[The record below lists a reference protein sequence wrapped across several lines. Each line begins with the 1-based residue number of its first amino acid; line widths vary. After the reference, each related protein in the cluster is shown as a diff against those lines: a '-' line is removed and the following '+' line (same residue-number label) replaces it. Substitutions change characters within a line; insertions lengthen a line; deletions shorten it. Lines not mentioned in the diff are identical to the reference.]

1 MLIRCPECNNEVS
14 DKAEICPHC
23 GIKIA
28 GNPEVTG
35 TLTGTGIAI
44 KPAPTQP
51 KRVEAGKGK
60 SKAVWVV
67 SLIIALAV
75 FGVGFYFYQS
85 AQQDKEQE
93 AFEYALHSNDLMV
106 MQNYL
111 SKYQDAPREHRDSIN
126 AVIDMMKY
134 EDLEWNNAVNSG
146 SKNEL
151 LKYIEENQN
160 SPHITEAKNKID
172 SIDYSHAMREY
183 KSSKN
188 VLALQKYLT
197 EHPNGRYS
205 SQVQD
210 IMDELK
216 SVEVTPEEM
225 EMAKG
230 VCRKFLQ
237 AINSRNE
244 AKLLS
249 TVTEILDSFLNRT
262 GATNQDVV
270 TFMNKLYKDDITN
283 MNWYMMD
290 DFKAEKVDNVNGNE
304 NVNGNYNGNK
314 NIRVQFGA
322 EQRMERTNP
331 NKEKIAKYIIV
342 ADVTPEGLI
351 TRFNMKKVAIA
362 KD

>member
-1 MLIRCPECNNEVS
+1 
-14 DKAEICPHC
+14 
-23 GIKIA
+23 
-28 GNPEVTG
+28 
-35 TLTGTGIAI
+35 
-44 KPAPTQP
+44 
-51 KRVEAGKGK
+51 
-60 SKAVWVV
+60 
-67 SLIIALAV
+67 
-75 FGVGFYFYQS
+75 
-85 AQQDKEQE
+85 
-93 AFEYALHSNDLMV
+93 
-106 MQNYL
+106 
-111 SKYQDAPREHRDSIN
+111 
-126 AVIDMMKY
+126 
-134 EDLEWNNAVNSG
+134 
-146 SKNEL
+146 
-151 LKYIEENQN
+151 
-160 SPHITEAKNKID
+160 
-172 SIDYSHAMREY
+172 MREY

-188 VLALQKYLT
+188 IAALQKYLT

-225 EMAKG
+225 DMAKG

-290 DFKAEKVDNVNGNE
+290 DFKAEKVDNVNGNYNANGNG
-304 NVNGNYNGNK
+304 NVNRNK

-322 EQRMERTNP
+322 EQRMERTDP
-331 NKEKIAKYIIV
+331 NKEKIAKYIIF

>member
-1 MLIRCPECNNEVS
+1 
-14 DKAEICPHC
+14 
-23 GIKIA
+23 
-28 GNPEVTG
+28 
-35 TLTGTGIAI
+35 
-44 KPAPTQP
+44 
-51 KRVEAGKGK
+51 
-60 SKAVWVV
+60 
-67 SLIIALAV
+67 
-75 FGVGFYFYQS
+75 
-85 AQQDKEQE
+85 
-93 AFEYALHSNDLMV
+93 
-106 MQNYL
+106 
-111 SKYQDAPREHRDSIN
+111 
-126 AVIDMMKY
+126 
-134 EDLEWNNAVNSG
+134 
-146 SKNEL
+146 
-151 LKYIEENQN
+151 
-160 SPHITEAKNKID
+160 ITEAKNKID
-172 SIDYSHAMREY
+172 SIDYNHAMREY

-188 VLALQKYLT
+188 TAALQKYLM

-225 EMAKG
+225 DMAKG

-244 AKLLS
+244 VKLLS

-290 DFKAEKVDNVNGNE
+290 DFKAEKVDNVNGN
-304 NVNGNYNGNK
+304 VDGNYNGNK

-322 EQRMERTNP
+322 EQRMERTDP

>member
-1 MLIRCPECNNEVS
+1 
-14 DKAEICPHC
+14 
-23 GIKIA
+23 
-28 GNPEVTG
+28 
-35 TLTGTGIAI
+35 
-44 KPAPTQP
+44 
-51 KRVEAGKGK
+51 
-60 SKAVWVV
+60 
-67 SLIIALAV
+67 
-75 FGVGFYFYQS
+75 
-85 AQQDKEQE
+85 
-93 AFEYALHSNDLMV
+93 
-106 MQNYL
+106 
-111 SKYQDAPREHRDSIN
+111 
-126 AVIDMMKY
+126 
-134 EDLEWNNAVNSG
+134 
-146 SKNEL
+146 
-151 LKYIEENQN
+151 
-160 SPHITEAKNKID
+160 
-172 SIDYSHAMREY
+172 
-183 KSSKN
+183 
-188 VLALQKYLT
+188 
-197 EHPNGRYS
+197 
-205 SQVQD
+205 
-210 IMDELK
+210 MDELK

-225 EMAKG
+225 DMAKG

-244 AKLLS
+244 VKLLS

-290 DFKAEKVDNVNGNE
+290 DFKAEKVDNVNGN
-304 NVNGNYNGNK
+304 VNGNYNGNY

>member
-23 GIKIA
+23 GIKIS
-28 GNPEVTG
+28 GNPEVTR
-35 TLTGTGIAI
+35 TLTGTGTGTAI
-44 KPAPTQP
+44 KSTPTQP
-51 KRVEAGKGK
+51 KKTGQQGNGK
-60 SKAVWVV
+60 SNAVWVV
-67 SLIIALAV
+67 SLIIALMV
-75 FGVGFYFYQS
+75 FGVGFYFYQTS
-85 AQQDKEQE
+85 LEDKEQE
-93 AFEYALHSNDLMV
+93 AFEYALRSNDLMV

-126 AVIDMMKY
+126 AVIDRMKY

-146 SKNEL
+146 SKNML
-151 LKYIEENQN
+151 QQYIDENPT
-160 SPHITEAKNKID
+160 SPHLSEARNKID

-183 KSSKN
+183 KVSKN
-188 VLALQKYLT
+188 MLALQKYLQ

-225 EMAKG
+225 DMAKG
-230 VCRKFLQ
+230 VLRKFLQ

-244 AKLLS
+244 VKLLS
-249 TVTEILDSFLNRT
+249 TVTEILDSFLNRA

-283 MNWYMMD
+283 LNWHMMD
-290 DFKAEKVDNVNGNE
+290 DMKAEKVDNING
-304 NVNGNYNGNK
+304 NVNGNGNK
-314 NIRVQFGA
+314 NVRVQFGA
-322 EQRMERTNP
+322 ELHIDRTDP
-331 NKEKIAKYIIV
+331 NKEKRAKYIIT

-351 TRFNMKKVAIA
+351 SSFNMKKVAVQG
-362 KD
+362 D

>member
-1 MLIRCPECNNEVS
+1 MLIKCPECNNEVS

-23 GIKIA
+23 GVKIS
-28 GNPEVTG
+28 GNPEI
-35 TLTGTGIAI
+35 TGTGTN
-44 KPAPTQP
+44 PSP
-51 KRVEAGKGK
+51 KGREQGNGK
-60 SKAVWVV
+60 SNAVWVV

-75 FGVGFYFYQS
+75 FGVGYYFYSQ
-85 AQQDKEQE
+85 AQQNKEQE

-111 SKYQDAPREHRDSIN
+111 SKYQEAPQEHRDSIN
-126 AVIDMMKY
+126 HVIDMMKY
-134 EDLEWNNAVNSG
+134 EDQEWNNAVNSG

-160 SPHITEAKNKID
+160 SPHVTEAKNMID
-172 SIDYSHAMREY
+172 SIDYNHAMREY

-188 VLALQKYLT
+188 AQALQKYLT

-210 IMDELK
+210 LMDELK

-225 EMAKG
+225 DMAKG

-237 AINSRNE
+237 AINARNE

-249 TVTEILDSFLNRT
+249 TVTEILESFLNRT
-262 GATNQDVV
+262 GASNADVV

-290 DFKAEKVDNVNGNE
+290 DFKAEKVDNVNG
-304 NVNGNYNGNK
+304 K

-322 EQRMERTNP
+322 EQRMERTDP
-331 NKEKIAKYIIV
+331 SKEKVAKYIIF

-362 KD
+362 E

>member
-23 GIKIA
+23 GIKIS
-28 GNPEVTG
+28 GNPEITG
-35 TLTGTGIAI
+35 TLTGTGTAI
-44 KPAPTQP
+44 KSAPTQP

-60 SKAVWVV
+60 SNAVWVV

-75 FGVGFYFYQS
+75 FGVGYYFYSQ
-85 AQQDKEQE
+85 AQQNKEQE

-151 LKYIEENQN
+151 LKYIEENQD

-172 SIDYSHAMREY
+172 SIDYNHAMREY

-225 EMAKG
+225 DMAKG

-244 AKLLS
+244 VKLLS

-290 DFKAEKVDNVNGNE
+290 DFKAERVDNGNG
-304 NVNGNYNGNK
+304 K

-322 EQRMERTNP
+322 EQRMERTDP
-331 NKEKIAKYIIV
+331 SKEKVAKYIIF

-362 KD
+362 E

>member
-1 MLIRCPECNNEVS
+1 MLIKCPECNNEVS

-23 GIKIA
+23 GVK
-28 GNPEVTG
+28 
-35 TLTGTGIAI
+35 LQ
-44 KPAPTQP
+44 PTPTPSLKGREQ
-51 KRVEAGKGK
+51 GKGK
-60 SKAVWVV
+60 SNAVWVV
-67 SLIIALAV
+67 SLIIALVV
-75 FGVGFYFYQS
+75 FGVGYYFYSQ
-85 AQQDKEQE
+85 AQQNKEQE

-126 AVIDMMKY
+126 AVIDRMKY

-151 LKYIEENQN
+151 LKYIEENQD

-225 EMAKG
+225 DMAKG

-249 TVTEILDSFLNRT
+249 TVTEILESFLNRT
-262 GATNQDVV
+262 GASNADVV

-290 DFKAEKVDNVNGNE
+290 DFKAEKVDNVNGN
-304 NVNGNYNGNK
+304 YNGNK

-322 EQRMERTNP
+322 EQRMERTDP
-331 NKEKIAKYIIV
+331 SKEKVAKYIIF

-362 KD
+362 E

>member
-23 GIKIA
+23 GIKIS
-28 GNPEVTG
+28 GNPEITG
-35 TLTGTGIAI
+35 TLTGTGTVR

-111 SKYQDAPREHRDSIN
+111 SKYQDA
-126 AVIDMMKY
+126 VIDMMKY

-151 LKYIEENQN
+151 LKYIEENQD

-244 AKLLS
+244 VKLLS

-290 DFKAEKVDNVNGNE
+290 DFKAEKVDNVNGN
-304 NVNGNYNGNK
+304 GNYNGNY

-331 NKEKIAKYIIV
+331 NKEKIAKYIIF